1 MLKIFIKA
9 TSTPLVYN
17 NSMEFICKK
26 SKNMPKITL
35 YLLALWLVSTNLFA
49 QAPPVPPETS
59 AQKAKNQL
67 IKACEANF
75 SGSTNQA
82 DDCLLCAKK
91 ASDINSRK
99 FNSCMSSGSD
109 LYLPSIDDPLEEL
122 VPKKKK

>member
-1 MLKIFIKA
+1 
-9 TSTPLVYN
+9 
-17 NSMEFICKK
+17 MELICKK
-26 SKNMPKITL
+26 SKNIPKITF
-35 YLLALWLVSTNLFA
+35 YLLTLWLSSTSLIA
-49 QAPPVPPETS
+49 QVLPVPPETS

>member
-1 MLKIFIKA
+1 MKNISNYIKTSAKRTIFCA
-9 TSTPLVYN
+9 V
-17 NSMEFICKK
+17 IC
-26 SKNMPKITL
+26 SISGITE
-35 YLLALWLVSTNLFA
+35 A
-49 QAPPVPPETS
+49 QTLSIPPETS

-99 FNSCMSSGSD
+99 FNNCMSSGAD

-122 VPKKKK
+122 MPKKKK